1 MQIIGI
7 SFIQNAADIAA
18 VFAED
23 ITVSADTADRL
34 LRQSDNQ
41 TVRRNLSQIF
51 AVIRDRHAAANHAA
65 NFALLVQHGSV
76 RINAADVNAF
86 RRADNS
92 VGSDIAE
99 ISAGIVKDPSGFNH
113 FTDIIVFGI
122 KNDTVRHRL

>member
-65 NFALLVQHGSV
+65 DNFALLVQHGSV
-76 RINAADVNAF
+76 RINAADIGTAAV
-86 RRADNS
+86 ADNA
-92 VGSDIAE
+92 GSDIAE